1 MNNALSEHDLYELVA
16 DFGVFLCTAL
26 RRDHYL
32 TRMIDE
38 PGNFLSLADTL
49 GHERATV
56 LKIHPERATDS
67 EVKALIEKQIRNA
80 LEAQNPEITP
90 TIWLCESDNGNITL
104 IEGWGEDLKAYLRFR
119 VIGHYASR
127 DDALDDLHRLY
138 FTTLLDQ

>member
-90 TIWLCESDNGNITL
+90 TIWLCESDNGHITM
-104 IEGWGEDLKAYLRFR
+104 IEGWGEEINVELRFHI
-119 VIGHYASR
+119 IGHYPSR
-127 DDALDDLHRLY
+127 KEAIDNLHCLY
-138 FTTLLDQ
+138 HTTLDNF

>member
-1 MNNALSEHDLYELVA
+1 MTSSITQNDLYELVA

-56 LKIHPERATDS
+56 LKNHPERATDS
-67 EVKALIEKQIRNA
+67 EVKALIEKQIRDA
-80 LEAQNPEITP
+80 LEAQDPEITP
-90 TIWLCESDNGNITL
+90 AIWLCESDNGNITL
-104 IEGWGEDLKAYLRFR
+104 IEGWGEDLKSYLRFR
-119 VIGHYASR
+119 VIGHYDSR
-127 DDALDDLHRLY
+127 NDALDDLHRLY